1 MATNRQT
8 LILNAISIQQKVNRM
23 AYQILEENYEEQEL
37 YFIGIRDNGYVFA
50 EKLVAFLKTI
60 TKSEIHLHSLSLNK
74 KKPNKDEME
83 YNFDLKELNKK
94 TVILVDDVANTG
106 RTLAYAMKPLF
117 DCLPKKIE
125 IAVLVDREHKLFP
138 ISSDYV
144 GLSLST
150 THKEHVNVILDGKA
164 DAVYLE

>member
-1 MATNRQT
+1 MPTTRQT

-60 TKSEIHLHSLSLNK
+60 TQSEIHLCSLSLNK

-125 IAVLVDREHKLFP
+125 LFP

-150 THKEHVNVILDGKA
+150 THKEHINVVLDGKA